1 MTQATLGDRGPRDLG
16 PLKPPGDTTGLF
28 GVFRRRYLLKLLVQ
42 KELRVRYAASLL
54 GLGWSYMKPLIRFA
68 MYYFV
73 IGLLLGLRDNVPL
86 FALYIFA
93 SMIMTQFFTETL
105 NAGTKS
111 VVKNKSLVR
120 KMNVPREMFP
130 VASVTVTTYHMIPQ
144 YVVLVVACL
153 LLGWSPDPT
162 AIAAGALGIAIMLT
176 ISLAVA
182 LTFSALNVSFRD
194 IGNFVE
200 TIGMMV
206 MWSAPQLY
214 PWSFVEDLLP
224 TFWEEVYLTNPV
236 AIAVLLNQRAFW
248 APSVDGDTSAYSPD
262 DLLLRGG
269 IMLAC
274 CLLLVGAAQ
283 LLFARLETS
292 FAEKL

>member
-1 MTQATLGDRGPRDLG
+1 MTQATVGDRDPLG

-73 IGLLLGLRDNVPL
+73 IGVLLNLRGAIPL
-86 FALYIFA
+86 FALHIFA
-93 SMIMTQFFTETL
+93 AMIMVHFFTETL

-153 LLGWSPDPT
+153 FLSWSPDPA
-162 AIAAGALGIAIMLT
+162 AIIAGVLGIAIMLS

-182 LTFSALNVSFRD
+182 LAFSALNVSFRD

-206 MWSAPQLY
+206 LWSAPQLY
-214 PWSFVEDLLP
+214 PWTFVADRLS
-224 TFWEEVYLTNPV
+224 TFWEQVYLTNPV
-236 AIAVLLNQRAFW
+236 AVAVLLNQRAFW
-248 APSVDGDTSAYSPD
+248 IPSIDEDTSGFMPD

-269 IMLAC
+269 ITLVC

-283 LLFARLETS
+283 WLFARFETS

>member
-1 MTQATLGDRGPRDLG
+1 MTQTAVGPSQPIG
-16 PLKPPGDTTGLF
+16 PLRPPGDTTGLF

-42 KELRVRYAASLL
+42 KELRVRYQASLL
-54 GLGWSYMKPLIRFA
+54 GLGWSYMKPLIRFS
-68 MYYFV
+68 MYFFV
-73 IGLLLGLRDNVPL
+73 IGIVLDLRDDIPL
-86 FALYIFA
+86 FALHIFTA
-93 SMIMTQFFTETL
+93 MIMVQFFTETL

-130 VASVTVTTYHMIPQ
+130 VASVMVTTYHMVPQ
-144 YVVLVVACL
+144 YAVLVVACL
-153 LLGWSPDPT
+153 FVGWSPDPT
-162 AIAAGALGIAIMLT
+162 AVVAAVLGIAIMVT

-200 TIGMMV
+200 TISMMV
-206 MWSAPQLY
+206 LWSAPQLY
-214 PWSFVEDLLP
+214 PWEFVENLLGG
-224 TFWEEVYLTNPV
+224 TVWEQVYLANPV

-248 APSVDGDTSAYSPD
+248 IPSIEEDTTGFMPD
-262 DLLLRGG
+262 DLMLRGS
-269 IMLAC
+269 IMLVC
-274 CLLLVGAAQ
+274 CIALVGVAQ
-283 LLFARLETS
+283 LIFSRLESS

>member
-1 MTQATLGDRGPRDLG
+1 MTQATVGDRDPLG

-73 IGLLLGLRDNVPL
+73 IGVLLNLRGAIPL
-86 FALYIFA
+86 FALHIFA
-93 SMIMTQFFTETL
+93 AMIMVHFFTETL

-153 LLGWSPDPT
+153 FLSWSPDPA
-162 AIAAGALGIAIMLT
+162 AIVAGVLGIAIMLS
-176 ISLAVA
+176 ISLTVA
-182 LTFSALNVSFRD
+182 LAFSALNVSFRD

-206 MWSAPQLY
+206 LWSAPQLY
-214 PWSFVEDLLP
+214 PWTFVEDVLGG
-224 TFWEEVYLTNPV
+224 TVWEQVYLANPV
-236 AIAVLLNQRAFW
+236 AVAVLLNQRAFW
-248 APSVDGDTSAYSPD
+248 IPSIDEDTSGFMPD

-269 IMLAC
+269 ITLFC

-283 LLFARLETS
+283 WLFARLETS

>member
-1 MTQATLGDRGPRDLG
+1 MTAVAGAVGRPDMG

-73 IGLLLGLRDNVPL
+73 IGVLLNLRGAIPL
-86 FALYIFA
+86 FALHIFA
-93 SMIMTQFFTETL
+93 AMIMVHFFTETL

-144 YVVLVVACL
+144 YVVLVVACIL
-153 LLGWSPDPT
+153 IGWSPDPA
-162 AIAAGALGIAIMLT
+162 AIVAGVLGIAIMLS

-182 LTFSALNVSFRD
+182 LAFSALNVSFRD

-206 MWSAPQLY
+206 LWSAPQLY
-214 PWSFVEDLLP
+214 PWTFVADRLS
-224 TFWEEVYLTNPV
+224 TFWEQIYLANPV
-236 AIAVLLNQRAFW
+236 AVAVLLNQRAFW
-248 APSVDGDTSAYSPD
+248 IPSIDEDTSGFMPD

-269 IMLAC
+269 ITLVC

-283 LLFARLETS
+283 WLFARLETS

>member
-1 MTQATLGDRGPRDLG
+1 MTQATVGDRDPLG

-73 IGLLLGLRDNVPL
+73 IGVLLNLRGAIPL
-86 FALYIFA
+86 FALHIFA
-93 SMIMTQFFTETL
+93 AMIMVHFFTETL

-153 LLGWSPDPT
+153 FLSWSPDPA
-162 AIAAGALGIAIMLT
+162 AIIAGVLGIAIMLS

-182 LTFSALNVSFRD
+182 LAFSALNVSFRD

-206 MWSAPQLY
+206 LWSAPQLY
-214 PWSFVEDLLP
+214 PWTFVADTLNP
-224 TFWEEVYLTNPV
+224 FWEQVYLTNPV
-236 AIAVLLNQRAFW
+236 AVAVLLNQRAFW
-248 APSVDGDTSAYSPD
+248 IPSIDEDTSGFMPD

-269 IMLAC
+269 ITLVC

-283 LLFARLETS
+283 WLFARFETS